1 MFRLLQRC
9 REPRQ
14 AVVRSFICR
23 SMDVLKN
30 FLSVRSARMSR
41 QLSSIVRLTDER
53 RERIDR
59 YFWRQ
64 LEAARDIAFKPSVAQ
79 FLEDEF
85 LMLLHN
91 RIRMNYPDRD
101 CADTFM
107 RVYNMMPF
115 EWCVNLEQIAL
126 RFDSEDELLTIHVP
140 SCCTRPVPIN
150 YRKMEFTLCDIPYTA
165 NDLYQL
171 YTEQERLQSDI
182 RSIANELALVLN
194 ASPTINRVLF
204 DYPKLRAYLPDAY
217 CHVTAAK
224 SSPVLARSAVLQ
236 SGLQW
241 MEEMLAS
248 KKSENQ

>member
-1 MFRLLQRC
+1 
-9 REPRQ
+9 
-14 AVVRSFICR
+14 
-23 SMDVLKN
+23 
-30 FLSVRSARMSR
+30 MSK
-41 QLSSIVRLTDER
+41 QLPAIARLTDER

-64 LEAARDIAFKPSVAQ
+64 LESARDIAFRPLVTQ
-79 FLEDEF
+79 FFEDKFLILLEA
-85 LMLLHN
+85 
-91 RIRMNYPDRD
+91 RIRMDYSNRDR
-101 CADTFM
+101 ADTFM

-115 EWCVNLEQIAL
+115 EWCVNLEQIVL
-126 RFDSEDELLTIHVP
+126 RFDSEEDVIIIHVP

-150 YRKMEFTLCDIPYTA
+150 YQKMEFTVCDIPYTA

-171 YTEQERLQSDI
+171 YEEQERLQSDI
-182 RSIANELALVLN
+182 RSIANELELVLR

-204 DYPKLRAYLPDAY
+204 DYPKLRAHLPDAY

-248 KKSENQ
+248 KKPENQ

>member
-1 MFRLLQRC
+1 
-9 REPRQ
+9 
-14 AVVRSFICR
+14 
-23 SMDVLKN
+23 
-30 FLSVRSARMSR
+30 MSK
-41 QLSSIVRLTDER
+41 QLPAIARLTDER

-64 LEAARDIAFKPSVAQ
+64 LESARDIAFRPLVTQ
-79 FLEDEF
+79 FFEDKF
-85 LMLLHN
+85 LILLQA
-91 RIRMNYPDRD
+91 RIRMDYSDRD
-101 CADTFM
+101 RADTFM

-150 YRKMEFTLCDIPYTA
+150 YQKMEFTLCDIPYTA

-171 YTEQERLQSDI
+171 YEEQERLQSDI
-182 RSIANELALVLN
+182 RSIANELELVLR

-248 KKSENQ
+248 KKPENQ

>member
-1 MFRLLQRC
+1 
-9 REPRQ
+9 
-14 AVVRSFICR
+14 
-23 SMDVLKN
+23 
-30 FLSVRSARMSR
+30 MSK

-64 LEAARDIAFKPSVAQ
+64 LESARDIAFRPLVTQ
-79 FLEDEF
+79 FFEDKF
-85 LMLLHN
+85 LILLQA
-91 RIRMNYPDRD
+91 RIRMDYLDRD

-115 EWCVNLEQIAL
+115 EWCANLEQITL
-126 RFDSEDELLTIHVP
+126 RFDSVEEVITIHVP

-150 YRKMEFTLCDIPYTA
+150 YQKMEFTLCDIPYTA

-182 RSIANELALVLN
+182 RSIANELALVLR

-236 SGLQW
+236 SGLRW

-248 KKSENQ
+248 KKPKNQ

>member
-1 MFRLLQRC
+1 
-9 REPRQ
+9 
-14 AVVRSFICR
+14 
-23 SMDVLKN
+23 
-30 FLSVRSARMSR
+30 MSK
-41 QLSSIVRLTDER
+41 QLPAIARLTDER

-64 LEAARDIAFKPSVAQ
+64 LESARDIAFRPLVTQ
-79 FLEDEF
+79 FFEDKFLILLEA
-85 LMLLHN
+85 
-91 RIRMNYPDRD
+91 RIRMDYSNRDR
-101 CADTFM
+101 ADTFM

-115 EWCVNLEQIAL
+115 EWCVNLEQITL
-126 RFDSEDELLTIHVP
+126 RFDSVEEVITIYVP

-171 YTEQERLQSDI
+171 YEEQERLQSDI
-182 RSIANELALVLN
+182 RSIANELELVLR

>member
-1 MFRLLQRC
+1 
-9 REPRQ
+9 
-14 AVVRSFICR
+14 
-23 SMDVLKN
+23 MDYL
-30 FLSVRSARMSR
+30 
-41 QLSSIVRLTDER
+41 
-53 RERIDR
+53 
-59 YFWRQ
+59 
-64 LEAARDIAFKPSVAQ
+64 
-79 FLEDEF
+79 
-85 LMLLHN
+85 
-91 RIRMNYPDRD
+91 DRD

-115 EWCVNLEQIAL
+115 EWCANLEQITL
-126 RFDSEDELLTIHVP
+126 RFDSVEEVITIHVP

-150 YRKMEFTLCDIPYTA
+150 YQKMEFTLCDIPYTA

-182 RSIANELALVLN
+182 RSIANELALVLR

-236 SGLQW
+236 SGLRW
-241 MEEMLAS
+241 MEEMLVS

>member
-1 MFRLLQRC
+1 
-9 REPRQ
+9 
-14 AVVRSFICR
+14 
-23 SMDVLKN
+23 
-30 FLSVRSARMSR
+30 MSK

-64 LEAARDIAFKPSVAQ
+64 LESARDIAFRPLVTQ
-79 FLEDEF
+79 FFEDKF
-85 LMLLHN
+85 LILLQA
-91 RIRMNYPDRD
+91 RIRMDYLDRD

-115 EWCVNLEQIAL
+115 EWCANLEQITL
-126 RFDSEDELLTIHVP
+126 RFDSVEEVITIHVP

-182 RSIANELALVLN
+182 RSIANELALVLR

-204 DYPKLRAYLPDAY
+204 DYPKLRAHLPDAY

-241 MEEMLAS
+241 MEEMLVS

>member
-1 MFRLLQRC
+1 
-9 REPRQ
+9 
-14 AVVRSFICR
+14 
-23 SMDVLKN
+23 
-30 FLSVRSARMSR
+30 MSK

-64 LEAARDIAFKPSVAQ
+64 LESARDIAFRPLVTQ
-79 FLEDEF
+79 FFEDKF
-85 LMLLHN
+85 LILLQA
-91 RIRMNYPDRD
+91 RIRMDYLDRD

-115 EWCVNLEQIAL
+115 EWCANLEQITL
-126 RFDSEDELLTIHVP
+126 RFDSVEEVITIHVP

-150 YRKMEFTLCDIPYTA
+150 YQKMEFTLCDIPYTA

-182 RSIANELALVLN
+182 RSIANELALVLR

-236 SGLQW
+236 SGLRW
-241 MEEMLAS
+241 MEEMLVS

>member
-1 MFRLLQRC
+1 
-9 REPRQ
+9 
-14 AVVRSFICR
+14 
-23 SMDVLKN
+23 
-30 FLSVRSARMSR
+30 MSK
-41 QLSSIVRLTDER
+41 QLPAIARLTDER

-64 LEAARDIAFKPSVAQ
+64 LESARDIAFRPLVTQ
-79 FLEDEF
+79 FFEDKFLILLEA
-85 LMLLHN
+85 
-91 RIRMNYPDRD
+91 RIRMDYSNRDR
-101 CADTFM
+101 ADTFM

-115 EWCVNLEQIAL
+115 EWCVNLEQITL
-126 RFDSEDELLTIHVP
+126 RFDSVEEVITIHVP

-150 YRKMEFTLCDIPYTA
+150 YQKMEFTVCDIPYAA

-171 YTEQERLQSDI
+171 YEEQERLQSDI
-182 RSIANELALVLN
+182 RSIANELELVLR

-248 KKSENQ
+248 KKPEN

>member
-1 MFRLLQRC
+1 
-9 REPRQ
+9 
-14 AVVRSFICR
+14 
-23 SMDVLKN
+23 
-30 FLSVRSARMSR
+30 MSK
-41 QLSSIVRLTDER
+41 QLPAIARLTDER

-64 LEAARDIAFKPSVAQ
+64 LESARDIAFRPLVTQ
-79 FLEDEF
+79 FFEDKF
-85 LMLLHN
+85 LILLQA
-91 RIRMNYPDRD
+91 RIRMDYLDRD
-101 CADTFM
+101 RADTFM

-115 EWCVNLEQIAL
+115 EWCVNLEQITL
-126 RFDSEDELLTIHVP
+126 RFDSVEEVITIHVP

-171 YTEQERLQSDI
+171 YEEQERLQSDI
-182 RSIANELALVLN
+182 RSIANELELVLR

-204 DYPKLRAYLPDAY
+204 DYPNLRAYLPDAY

-248 KKSENQ
+248 KKPENQ

>member
-1 MFRLLQRC
+1 
-9 REPRQ
+9 
-14 AVVRSFICR
+14 
-23 SMDVLKN
+23 
-30 FLSVRSARMSR
+30 MSK

-64 LEAARDIAFKPSVAQ
+64 LESARDIAFRPLVTQFFEDKFLILLQAQ
-79 FLEDEF
+79 
-85 LMLLHN
+85 
-91 RIRMNYPDRD
+91 IRMDYLDRD

-115 EWCVNLEQIAL
+115 EWCANLEQITL
-126 RFDSEDELLTIHVP
+126 RFDSVEEVITIHVP

-150 YRKMEFTLCDIPYTA
+150 YQKMEFTLCDIPYTA

-182 RSIANELALVLN
+182 RSIANELALVLR

-236 SGLQW
+236 SGLRW

-248 KKSENQ
+248 KKPKNQ

>member
-1 MFRLLQRC
+1 
-9 REPRQ
+9 
-14 AVVRSFICR
+14 
-23 SMDVLKN
+23 
-30 FLSVRSARMSR
+30 MSK
-41 QLSSIVRLTDER
+41 QLPAIARLTDER

-64 LEAARDIAFKPSVAQ
+64 LESARDIAFRPLVTQ
-79 FLEDEF
+79 FFEDKF
-85 LMLLHN
+85 LILLQA
-91 RIRMNYPDRD
+91 RIRMDHSDRD

-115 EWCVNLEQIAL
+115 EWCANLEQITL
-126 RFDSEDELLTIHVP
+126 RFDSVEEVITIHVP

-182 RSIANELALVLN
+182 RSIANELALVLR

-204 DYPKLRAYLPDAY
+204 DYPKLRAHLPDAY

-241 MEEMLAS
+241 MEEMLVS

>member
-1 MFRLLQRC
+1 
-9 REPRQ
+9 
-14 AVVRSFICR
+14 
-23 SMDVLKN
+23 
-30 FLSVRSARMSR
+30 MSR
-41 QLSSIVRLTDER
+41 QLSSIIRLTDER

-64 LEAARDIAFKPSVAQ
+64 LESARDIAFKPSVVQ

-85 LMLLHN
+85 STLLQT
-91 RIRMNYPDRD
+91 RIRMDYPDRD

-115 EWCVNLEQIAL
+115 EWCVNLEQIVL
-126 RFDSEDELLTIHVP
+126 RIDSVEEVITIHVP

-150 YRKMEFTLCDIPYTA
+150 YQKMEFTLCDIPYTA

-171 YTEQERLQSDI
+171 YEEQERLQSDI
-182 RSIANELALVLN
+182 RSMANELELVLR

-204 DYPKLRAYLPDAY
+204 DYPKLRAHLPDAY

-241 MEEMLAS
+241 MEKMLAS

>member
-1 MFRLLQRC
+1 
-9 REPRQ
+9 
-14 AVVRSFICR
+14 
-23 SMDVLKN
+23 
-30 FLSVRSARMSR
+30 MSK

-64 LEAARDIAFKPSVAQ
+64 LESARDIAFRPLVTQ
-79 FLEDEF
+79 FFEDKF
-85 LMLLHN
+85 LILLQA
-91 RIRMNYPDRD
+91 RIRMDYLDRD

-115 EWCVNLEQIAL
+115 EWCANLEQITL
-126 RFDSEDELLTIHVP
+126 RFDSVEEVITIHVS

-150 YRKMEFTLCDIPYTA
+150 YQKMEFTLCDIPYTA

-182 RSIANELALVLN
+182 RSIANELALVLR

-236 SGLQW
+236 SGLRW
-241 MEEMLAS
+241 MEEMLVS

>member
-1 MFRLLQRC
+1 
-9 REPRQ
+9 
-14 AVVRSFICR
+14 
-23 SMDVLKN
+23 
-30 FLSVRSARMSR
+30 MSR

-64 LEAARDIAFKPSVAQ
+64 LEAARNIAFQPAVTRFFENKFST
-79 FLEDEF
+79 
-85 LMLLHN
+85 LLRT
-91 RIRMNYPDRD
+91 RIRMDYPDRD

-115 EWCVNLEQIAL
+115 EWCVNLEQIVL
-126 RFDSEDELLTIHVP
+126 RFDSEEDVIIIHVP

-150 YRKMEFTLCDIPYTA
+150 YQKMEFTVCDIPYTA

-171 YTEQERLQSDI
+171 YEEQERLQSDI
-182 RSIANELALVLN
+182 RSIANELELVLR

-204 DYPKLRAYLPDAY
+204 DYPKLRAHLPDAY

-248 KKSENQ
+248 KKPENQ

>member
-1 MFRLLQRC
+1 
-9 REPRQ
+9 
-14 AVVRSFICR
+14 
-23 SMDVLKN
+23 
-30 FLSVRSARMSR
+30 MSK

-64 LEAARDIAFKPSVAQ
+64 LESARDIAFRPLVTQ
-79 FLEDEF
+79 FFEDKF
-85 LMLLHN
+85 LILLQA
-91 RIRMNYPDRD
+91 RIRMDYLDRD

-115 EWCVNLEQIAL
+115 EWCANLEQITL
-126 RFDSEDELLTIHVP
+126 RFDSVEEVITIHVP

-150 YRKMEFTLCDIPYTA
+150 YQKMEFTLCDIPYTA

-182 RSIANELALVLN
+182 RSIANELALVLR

-236 SGLQW
+236 SGLRW

>member
-1 MFRLLQRC
+1 
-9 REPRQ
+9 
-14 AVVRSFICR
+14 
-23 SMDVLKN
+23 
-30 FLSVRSARMSR
+30 MSG

-64 LEAARDIAFKPSVAQ
+64 LEAARNIAFQPAVTRFFENKFS
-79 FLEDEF
+79 
-85 LMLLHN
+85 MLLRT
-91 RIRMNYPDRD
+91 RIRMDYLDRD

-115 EWCVNLEQIAL
+115 EWCVNLEQIVL
-126 RFDSEDELLTIHVP
+126 RFDSEEDVIIIHVP

-150 YRKMEFTLCDIPYTA
+150 YQKMEFTVCDIPYTA

-171 YTEQERLQSDI
+171 YEEQERLQSDI
-182 RSIANELALVLN
+182 RSIANELELVLR

-224 SSPVLARSAVLQ
+224 FSPVLARSAVLQ

-248 KKSENQ
+248 KKPENQ

>member
-1 MFRLLQRC
+1 
-9 REPRQ
+9 
-14 AVVRSFICR
+14 
-23 SMDVLKN
+23 
-30 FLSVRSARMSR
+30 MSR

-64 LEAARDIAFKPSVAQ
+64 LEAARNIAFQPAVTRFFENKFST
-79 FLEDEF
+79 
-85 LMLLHN
+85 LLRT
-91 RIRMNYPDRD
+91 RIRMDYPDRD

-115 EWCVNLEQIAL
+115 EWCVNLEQIVL
-126 RFDSEDELLTIHVP
+126 RFDSEEDVIIIHVP

-150 YRKMEFTLCDIPYTA
+150 YQKMEFTVCDIPYTA

-171 YTEQERLQSDI
+171 YEEQERLQSDI
-182 RSIANELALVLN
+182 RSIANELELVLR

-248 KKSENQ
+248 KKPENQ

>member
-1 MFRLLQRC
+1 
-9 REPRQ
+9 
-14 AVVRSFICR
+14 
-23 SMDVLKN
+23 
-30 FLSVRSARMSR
+30 MSK

-64 LEAARDIAFKPSVAQ
+64 LESARDIAFRPLVTQ
-79 FLEDEF
+79 FFEDKF
-85 LMLLHN
+85 LILLQA
-91 RIRMNYPDRD
+91 RIRMDYLDRD

-115 EWCVNLEQIAL
+115 EWCANLEQITL
-126 RFDSEDELLTIHVP
+126 RFDSVEEVITIHVP

-150 YRKMEFTLCDIPYTA
+150 YQKMEFTLCDIPYTA

-182 RSIANELALVLN
+182 RSIANELALVLR

-236 SGLQW
+236 SGLRW

-248 KKSENQ
+248 KKPENQ